1 MVKCLLSLVLTAA
14 AAFGQYKVEPA
25 EAPPAELAAAITAE
39 LQPAGQKIIA
49 PDGKVWCEVWFRKQ
63 VPAGS
68 PTTESDVTWKTM
80 APGSLVGA
88 IRFPNGGSDRRAQP
102 IKAGV
107 YTLRFSMFPI
117 NGDHQ
122 GVAPQRDFL
131 VLSPAAA
138 DQGVDPV
145 SKFDDLMN
153 MSRKV
158 SGTPHP
164 SILSMWL
171 IESDFAPGLEQMGE
185 HDWVL
190 KTSVGDARIALILV
204 GKAEG

>member
-1 MVKCLLSLVLTAA
+1 MAA
-14 AAFGQYKVEPA
+14 AALGQYKVEPA
-25 EAPPAELAAAITAE
+25 GSPPAELAAAIVAE

-63 VPAGS
+63 APAGS

-80 APGSLVGA
+80 PPGSLVGA
-88 IRFPNGGSDRRAQP
+88 IRFPNGGADRRAQP
-102 IKAGV
+102 VKAGV

-138 DQGVDPV
+138 DQASTVL

-153 MSRKV
+153 LSRKV

-164 SILSMWL
+164 AVLSMWL
-171 IESDFAPGLEQMGE
+171 IESDFTAGLEQMGE

-190 KTSVGDARIALILV
+190 KAAVGDAKIALIVV

>member
-1 MVKCLLSLVLTAA
+1 MKSVVALLALSVV
-14 AAFGQYKVEPA
+14 AFGQYKVEPA
-25 EAPPAELAAAITAE
+25 GAPPSELAAAITAE
-39 LQPAGQKIIA
+39 LQPAGHKVTS
-49 PDGKVWCEVWFRKQ
+49 PDGKVWCEVWFRKEA
-63 VPAGS
+63 PTGA

-80 APGSLVGA
+80 PPGSLVGA
-88 IRFPNGGSDRRAQP
+88 IRFPGNASDRRAQP

-131 VLSPAAA
+131 VLTPAAG
-138 DQGVDPV
+138 DQDPKQI
-145 SKFDDLMN
+145 SKFDDLMA
-153 MSRKV
+153 MSRKA

-164 SILSMWL
+164 AILSMWL
-171 IESDFAPGLEQMGE
+171 IEGDFQPGLEQMGE

-190 KTSVGDARIALILV
+190 KAAVGKSHIALIVV

>member
-1 MVKCLLSLVLTAA
+1 MKSVIALLALSVV
-14 AAFGQYKVEPA
+14 AFGQYKVEPA
-25 EAPPAELAAAITAE
+25 GAPPSELAAAMTAE
-39 LQPAGQKIIA
+39 LQPAGHKVTS
-49 PDGKVWCEVWFRKQ
+49 PDGKVWCEVWFRKE
-63 VPAGS
+63 A
-68 PTTESDVTWKTM
+68 PTGPPTSESDVTWKTM
-80 APGSLVGA
+80 PPGSLVGA
-88 IRFPNGGSDRRAQP
+88 IRFPGNGIDRRGQP

-131 VLSPAAA
+131 VLTPAAG
-138 DQGVDPV
+138 DQDPKQIA
-145 SKFDDLMN
+145 KFDDLMA
-153 MSRKV
+153 MSRKA

-164 SILSMWL
+164 AILSMWL
-171 IESDFAPGLEQMGE
+171 IEGDFQPGLEQMGE

-190 KTSVGDARIALILV
+190 KAAVGKSHIALIVV